1 MNTDENDT
9 PSIAEMMHLDNQIC
23 FSVYAAAHAF
33 AHAYKPL
40 LAPLGLTYP
49 QYLVMLVLWENDTLS
64 VNEIGQRL
72 GLDSGTLS
80 PLLKRLEV
88 AGRIA
93 RKRAEGDERRV
104 VISLTP
110 EGKALQ
116 KQAETVAAAIGKKTG
131 CTREDAV
138 DLLNRLNLLSAQLR
152 G

>member
-1 MNTDENDT
+1 MNTDENNA

-40 LAPLGLTYP
+40 LTPLGLTYP
-49 QYLVMLVLWENDTLS
+49 QYLVMLVLWESAALG

-80 PLLKRLEV
+80 PLLKRLEA
-88 AGRIA
+88 AGHIV
-93 RKRAEGDERRV
+93 RKRADGDERRV

-110 EGKALQ
+110 QGKALQ
-116 KQAETVAAAIGKKTG
+116 KQAETVAAAIGRKTG
-131 CTREDAV
+131 CTIEDAV
-138 DLLNRLNLLSAQLR
+138 DLRNRLNLLSAQLR
-152 G
+152 A